1 MNLHSVRAVKDS
13 GARSAIKPAR
23 YWSQHPSG
31 SVRTVREPD
40 VFIAG
45 LPGGQN
51 QKASMT
57 DLPLLDQ
64 ENFASILFGI
74 THSSNRLAK
83 YLSVIPA
90 IKSRTSSASVA
101 DSRYRGLIHPV
112 SI

>member
-1 MNLHSVRAVKDS
+1 MNLHCVRTVKDS
-13 GARSAIKPAR
+13 GVRSAIKPAP
-23 YWSQHPSG
+23 YWSRHPSG

-51 QKASMT
+51 QRVST
-57 DLPLLDQ
+57 IDPPLLDQ
-64 ENFASILFGI
+64 ENFASIRFGI
-74 THSSNRLAK
+74 THSSNSLAK

-101 DSRYRGLIHPV
+101 VSRYRGLIHPV